1 MINLSFNSPEHLL
14 NALGIAIDSL
24 NIEEDKEGWWKIEG
38 GIKSLMKILYRLSSY
53 REVKNCIFSE
63 CSLRDDRPSTIYLR
77 ETEQEGVYEIMFWV
91 NTQH

>member
-1 MINLSFNSPEHLL
+1 MINVFFNSPEHLL

-38 GIKSLMKILYRLSSY
+38 DIKSLMKILCRLSSY

-63 CSLRDDRPSTIYLR
+63 YSLRDNRPSTIYLR
-77 ETEQEGVYEIMFWV
+77 ETEQEGVYEIRFLV
-91 NTQH
+91 NTKH